1 MKNFTLA
8 VALLITFSAQS
19 QIGMGTPNPDPS
31 AVLEL
36 ASTQKGFLPPRLT
49 TLQRDAIVHP
59 PVGLTIFNTI
69 KNCLEWYN
77 ISGWYNACGDN
88 PVALANYTCDTLETG
103 TMTEGIPVSGVS
115 QTITAAVSSPGSYD
129 ISTTNNGVT
138 FSAKGYFTSKGNHDV
153 ILHAKGTPIA
163 HGFHTFT
170 ISGTATCSFGR
181 SVNLSPAIV
190 SSYSCNTANSG
201 TMVVGTAVSG
211 ITQTITATVTKIGAY
226 SITTNTV
233 NGVTFSASGTFS
245 STGYQ
250 DVILTATG
258 TPIAIGF
265 DKFTLNTTPGCS
277 FDRPTIDA
285 NTVVGKA
292 NKIWMAYNLGAT
304 KVPTAPDDTAQ
315 YGDLYQ
321 WGRATDGHEKT
332 NSLTTTT
339 RSNTDTPVD
348 GKFIIMTAAPLNW
361 RSSANNKLWQG
372 GSGANNPCPAG
383 FRIPTIQEFKD
394 EISQSKI
401 GDVKSAFYN
410 TPLKLVAAGHRDL
423 TNGNL
428 GSVGVSGFYWSSDLD
443 RYNNAYILMIYGG
456 GAGGNSTYYPAMGL
470 SVRCIKD

>member
-8 VALLITFSAQS
+8 VALLITFSVQS

-49 TLQRDAIVHP
+49 TLERDAIVHP

-88 PVALANYTCDTLETG
+88 PPAVANYTCDTLETG

-115 QTITAAVSSPGSYD
+115 QTITAAVSFPGSYD

-163 HGFHTFT
+163 DGFHTFT

-181 SVNLSPAIV
+181 SVNLSPATV
-190 SSYSCNTANSG
+190 SSYNCNNTTNSG
-201 TMVVGTAVSG
+201 TMVVGTAVIG

-245 STGYQ
+245 ATGSQ

-258 TPIAIGF
+258 TPIAMGF
-265 DKFTLNTTPGCS
+265 HNFTLNTTPGCS

-292 NKIWMAYNLGAT
+292 GKIWMAYNLGAT
-304 KVPTAPDDTAQ
+304 APATSVLDSAQ

-321 WGRATDGHEKT
+321 WGRSADGHEKL
-332 NSLTTTT
+332 SSPLTSTT
-339 RSNTDTPVD
+339 SNIDTPIHN
-348 GKFIIMTAAPLNW
+348 KFITAANW
-361 RSSANNKLWQG
+361 RSPANDNLWQPV
-372 GSGANNPCPAG
+372 SGTNNPCPAG
-383 FRIPTIQEFKD
+383 FRVPTVQEWND
-394 EISQSKI
+394 EISKSNIKEKI
-401 GDVKSAFYN
+401 SAYN
-410 TPLKLVAAGHRDL
+410 SVLKLTIGGYRF
-423 TNGNL
+423 TNG
-428 GSVGVSGFYWSSDLD
+428 GY
-443 RYNNAYILMIYGG
+443 
-456 GAGGNSTYYPAMGL
+456 AGGTEGYYWTSDYITNSSESKYIVFSHNLAGVNPNNPNNDRGHGM
-470 SVRCIKD
+470 SVRCIKE